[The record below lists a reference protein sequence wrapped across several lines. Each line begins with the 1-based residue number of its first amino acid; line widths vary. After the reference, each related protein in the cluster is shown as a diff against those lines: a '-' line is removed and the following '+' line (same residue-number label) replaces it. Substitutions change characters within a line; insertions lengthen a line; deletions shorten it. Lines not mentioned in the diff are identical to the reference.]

1 MCRLVL
7 LFIQIRQKVSIPFVR
22 LFEIHDQPWFPQ
34 FLRDQFV
41 DGLQLILDITNIYE
55 PIARLLRRR
64 LDECGSERVL
74 DLCSGAGGPWP
85 SLARHFEM
93 HGARPPE
100 VFLTDKY
107 PSTTKLHDLESPTA
121 NRIHFLRDSI
131 DATQIPEHLQRFRT
145 LFSSF
150 HHLNPP
156 EARRLLQDSVNR
168 RQGIG
173 IFEAPARHTLT
184 LLSLFFIPIAA
195 WLFVPFRRPF
205 RWSRLLWTYL
215 IPVVPFVLFFDG
227 LISCLRAYSLGELQE
242 MTSQLAASG
251 YRWEI
256 GEETGGSLP
265 VRITYLVGCP
275 QSVTVESAD

>member
-1 MCRLVL
+1 M
-7 LFIQIRQKVSIPFVR
+7 R
-22 LFEIHDQPWFPQ
+22 LFEIHEQPWFPQ

-41 DGLQLILDITNIYE
+41 DGLQMILDLTNTYA
-55 PIARLLRRR
+55 PIAKLLRKR
-64 LDECGSERVL
+64 LEECGSERVL

-85 SLARHFEM
+85 SLVRQFELN
-93 HGARPPE
+93 GARPPE

-107 PSTTKLHDLESPTA
+107 PITRKLHDLESPA
-121 NRIHFLRDSI
+121 EKRIHFLRHSI
-131 DATQIPEHLQRFRT
+131 DATQIPGHLQGFRT

-150 HHLNPP
+150 HHLNPD
-156 EARRLLQDSVNR
+156 EARRLLQDSVSR
-168 RQGIG
+168 REGIG

-184 LLSLFFIPIAA
+184 LLSLLLIPIAA

-227 LISCLRAYSLGELQE
+227 LVSCLRAYSLGELHE
-242 MTSQLAASG
+242 MTKGLAASG

-256 GEETGGSLP
+256 GEKSGGLLP
-265 VRITYLVGCP
+265 VRVTYLVGCP
-275 QSVTVESAD
+275 LSVAESTD